1 MRVEIWSD
9 VVCPWCYLG
18 KRRFEKALHGFEEH
32 EKVEVVWR
40 SLQLDP
46 SYPRGRRQPHSEYL
60 ATKLGRS
67 PDQMRSMN
75 EHLTALAAAEGLAY
89 DFDSYIAVNTF
100 DAHRLTQLARTHGLG
115 AHMHERLLCAQLVE
129 GQILEDAD
137 TLALLGEDVG
147 LPAAEAHRVLVS
159 DAYTA
164 DVGEDI
170 RQARTLGIHGVPFFV
185 IDRKYGISGAQQT
198 DVSRR
203 ALQTA
208 WDQAA

>member
-32 EKVEVVWR
+32 EKIEVVWR
-40 SLQLDP
+40 SFQLDP

-67 PDQMRSMN
+67 PEQVRSMN
-75 EHLTALAAAEGLAY
+75 DHLTALAAAEGLAY

-100 DAHRLTQLARTHGLG
+100 AAHRLTQLARAHGLG
-115 AHMHERLLCAQLVE
+115 AHMHERLLRAQLVE
-129 GQILEDAD
+129 GQVLDDAD
-137 TLALLGEDVG
+137 TLARLSEDVG
-147 LPAAEAHRVLVS
+147 LPAAEAHRVLAG

-164 DVGEDI
+164 DVHEDI
-170 RQARTLGIHGVPFFV
+170 RQARNLGIHGVPFFV
-185 IDRKYGISGAQQT
+185 IDRRYGISGAQQT
-198 DVSRR
+198 DVFRQ